1 VVKIDIKV
9 VPITFDLM
17 GTTLTE
23 SEAKPGSRK
32 GRPNHD
38 PEFRRRLAAA
48 ACEPGVSVSKLAR
61 DNGINANMLFTW
73 RRRYR
78 EQLQAETAS
87 LIPVTVVEET
97 VPEVLAMPP
106 LMPAVG
112 DSALPAGTIEIRIG
126 RAVIKV
132 DGAVDADTLRVVLG
146 SLQS

>member
-1 VVKIDIKV
+1 
-9 VPITFDLM
+9 M

-73 RRRYR
+73 RRRYC

-87 LIPVTVVEET
+87 LIPVTVVKET
-97 VPEVLAMPP
+97 VPEVVAMPP
-106 LMPAVG
+106 RTPTVDDPAPPV
-112 DSALPAGTIEIRIG
+112 GTIEIRIG
-126 RAVIKV
+126 HVVIKI

>member
-1 VVKIDIKV
+1 
-9 VPITFDLM
+9 VPIIFDLM
-17 GTTLTE
+17 DITVTE

-73 RRRYR
+73 RRQYR

-87 LIPVTVVEET
+87 LIPVTVVKET
-97 VPEVLAMPP
+97 VPEVVAMPP
-106 LMPAVG
+106 LTPAVG
-112 DSALPAGTIEIRIG
+112 DPATPVGTIEVRIG
-126 RAVIKV
+126 RVVVKI